1 MFKANEST
9 LLPLR
14 VHSSFLIKVKI
25 HFFYQT
31 EFLVQLDGAR
41 TTEDERVL
49 IVGAT
54 NRPQELDEAARRR
67 LTKRLYVP
75 LPELDARIQILT
87 LLLKTE
93 RNQISDDEITE
104 IGRLTDGFSGADMK
118 TLCHEALMGPIR
130 SIRFEDLQSID
141 VKDVRL
147 VNFVDFTN
155 ALKRVRASV
164 SPNDLVQYEKWD
176 STYGLGAGK

>member
-1 MFKANEST
+1 MFKTYESKFH
-9 LLPLR
+9 LVLPT
-14 VHSSFLIKVKI
+14 SFLNKKN
-25 HFFYQT
+25 FQT

-41 TTEDERVL
+41 TTEDDRVL

-75 LPELDARIQILT
+75 LPELDARVQILS
-87 LLLKTE
+87 LLLKKE
-93 RNQISDDEITE
+93 RNQISKEEIME

-130 SIRFEDLQSID
+130 SIRLEDMQSID
-141 VKDVRL
+141 VNDVRA
-147 VNFVDFTN
+147 VNFLDFTN

-164 SPNDLVQYEKWD
+164 SKDDLIQYEKWD

>member
-1 MFKANEST
+1 MFCFTHYQPRINY
-9 LLPLR
+9 
-14 VHSSFLIKVKI
+14 F
-25 HFFYQT
+25 QT

-41 TTEDERVL
+41 TTDDERIL

-67 LTKRLYVP
+67 LTKRLYIP
-75 LPELDARIQILT
+75 LPELDARIQILAS
-87 LLLKTE
+87 LLKKE
-93 RNQISDDEITE
+93 RNQISSDEIAE

-130 SIRFEDLQSID
+130 SIRLEDMESID
-141 VKDVRL
+141 VNDVPQ
-147 VNFVDFTN
+147 VNFLDFAN

-164 SPNDLVQYEKWD
+164 SRDDLIQYEKWD
-176 STYGLGAGK
+176 TTFGLGAGK